1 MVLSMTGFASTT
13 ATLTLADGSQINIL
27 INMKTLNSRFFETT
41 CKLSYTLGHLETK
54 LIRALKAKLLRGHT
68 YLTMHVQNPQA
79 LKGSVQPSVAIIEG
93 YVQAIDQIKKKVA
106 IEGTVTVSDLLRL
119 PDVFETEEKTIDKG
133 FEKQLF
139 QIIDQLIQQVIETR
153 VQEGTVL
160 ERDLRERFATM
171 KKEIEEIEKAASN
184 LIQKKKEEIA
194 QAMREIEQQ
203 ESESSEARIG
213 TLYIALDKMDIHEE
227 IVRFKSHL
235 ANIIKQLDAENPE
248 KGKRLDFTL
257 QELAREINTLS
268 SKCSNAAISTQAINV
283 KVELEKSR
291 EQTQN
296 IV

>member
-13 ATLTLADGSQINIL
+13 ATLTLQDGSQINIL
-27 INMKTLNSRFFETT
+27 INIKTLNSRFFETT

-79 LKGSVQPSVAIIEG
+79 LKGAVQPSVAVIEE
-93 YVQAIDQIKKKVA
+93 YVRAIDQVKKKVS
-106 IEGTVTVSDLLRL
+106 IEGTVTVSNLLQL
-119 PDVFETEEKTIDKG
+119 PNVFETEEKTIDKG

-139 QIIDQLIQQVIETR
+139 QIVDQLVQQVIETR
-153 VQEGTVL
+153 TQEGTTL

-171 KKEIEEIEKAASN
+171 DKEIKTIEKKAHL

-194 QAMREIEQQ
+194 QAKRDIEEQG
-203 ESESSEARIG
+203 SEAAETHIS
-213 TLYIALDKMDIHEE
+213 TLYISLDKMDIHEE

-235 ANIIKQLDAENPE
+235 ANIIKQLDADNLE

-268 SKCSNAAISTQAINV
+268 SKCSDAGISAQAINV

>member
-13 ATLTLADGSQINIL
+13 ATLTLQDGSQINIL
-27 INMKTLNSRFFETT
+27 INIKTLNSRFFETT
-41 CKLSYTLGHLETK
+41 CKLSYTLSHLETK
-54 LIRALKAKLLRGHT
+54 LIRSLKTKLLRGHT

-79 LKGSVQPSVAIIEG
+79 LKGAVQPSVAIIEG
-93 YVQAIDQIKKKVA
+93 YVQAIDQIKKKVN
-106 IEGTVTVSDLLRL
+106 IEGTVTVSNLLQL
-119 PDVFETEEKTIDKG
+119 PNVFETEEKTIDKS

-139 QIIDQLIQQVIETR
+139 QIIDRLVQQVIETR
-153 VQEGTVL
+153 TQEGTIL
-160 ERDLRERFATM
+160 KRDLRERFTAMDKEM
-171 KKEIEEIEKAASN
+171 KAIEKAAHL
-184 LIQKKKEEIA
+184 LIQNKKKEIA
-194 QAMREIEQQ
+194 QAKLDIEEQK
-203 ESESSEARIG
+203 SEAAE
-213 TLYIALDKMDIHEE
+213 THMSSLYIALDKMDIHEE

-235 ANIIKQLDAENPE
+235 ASIIKQLDAKNPE

-268 SKCSNAAISTQAINV
+268 SKCSDATISSQAINI